1 MFLFLCSLYRKEVL
15 NLCVVA
21 NRIISLLKDNNL
33 KQTALAD
40 MLGVSKQKIT
50 DWKSGKSK
58 SYFENIPQ
66 IANFLG
72 VSCEYL
78 LTGTEN
84 RTIEKMSKEEEELL
98 SEYKKLDFRG
108 RSAVMQAVLAEQDRM
123 ENEKNTSGN
132 AKIG

>member
-1 MFLFLCSLYRKEVL
+1 MCI
-15 NLCVVA
+15 VA

-108 RSAVMQAVLAEQDRM
+108 RSSVMQAVLAEQDRM
-123 ENEKNTSGN
+123 ETEKNTNGN
-132 AKIG
+132 TKIG